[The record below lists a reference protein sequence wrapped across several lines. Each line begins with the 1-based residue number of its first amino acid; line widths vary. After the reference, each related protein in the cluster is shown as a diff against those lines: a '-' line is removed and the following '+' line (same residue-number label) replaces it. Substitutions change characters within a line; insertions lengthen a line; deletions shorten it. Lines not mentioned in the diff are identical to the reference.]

1 MEMALVTVKAS
12 VSFGAASRWRAGMA
26 KADPMRVC
34 GLVKRQRTTGKGSFL
49 ALSDDDEDEAD
60 DIWSSPPASAA
71 ATALEFNALRAVLSA
86 FVKAI
91 VLDVERF
98 SFNDVGI

>member
-1 MEMALVTVKAS
+1 M
-12 VSFGAASRWRAGMA
+12 
-26 KADPMRVC
+26 
-34 GLVKRQRTTGKGSFL
+34 KRQRTTGKGSFL
-49 ALSDDDEDEAD
+49 ALSDGDDDDDEDEAD
-60 DIWSSPPASAA
+60 DIWSSPPASLAA
-71 ATALEFNALRAVLSA
+71 AALESA